1 MIADETSRASREG
14 FVKLTQEQ
22 RAVVEAPGDAHLTV
36 LAVAGSG
43 KTTTMVHRLAELALR
58 GVKPAHMR
66 AVMFNKAAQKAF
78 ESRLAATGIDIREL
92 RVQTWHALGFGIVRH
107 LESVGAVARMTLITD
122 GGEIL
127 RIVGDCIR
135 EEFAER
141 NEHPDED
148 DGRDTESCLEAIR
161 EWKSMLV
168 APKRAGHATD
178 EFLAAVYGRF
188 EKRRKTQGFR
198 TFDDLI
204 ADAVSALSESDSRHG
219 LADRFEHL
227 VLDEFQDVDH
237 AQFRLLE
244 LLAGTRAR
252 VTVVGDDDQT
262 IHEWRGARSAFI
274 RGEFAKRITT
284 HRHLA
289 FTLSTSFRFGPALA
303 EAAER
308 AIAPGQGRVA
318 KRIIASDPEQDSQLV
333 VVTESGDTPAA
344 LDPLVMKLR
353 ELLDDATPARDI
365 VVLGRSWAQ
374 LLAMEW
380 RMLAARIPFAMDEH
394 AAFAGDPSLSLLLHY
409 VRAAQGVR
417 MPINDD
423 LAKTILRIVNRPFR
437 GVSRQ
442 GIERLVRDAQRE
454 HLSIAD
460 ICFGEDLH
468 KIAGF
473 HGGAR
478 IELKA
483 LGGVLLKAMRRDG
496 GDAGAADAIRIL
508 RNEIDFKEAL
518 SAHRSEASVAECLR
532 AFEVLED
539 FARAS
544 RCRLA
549 ELEAQLASVDP
560 SQGEPKERCIRV
572 TTIHRVKGL
581 EWDFVFIP
589 ECDEGWMP
597 LPGDEVS
604 GCFDK
609 ESTQATLGRSPAI
622 ESERRLFYV
631 GITRARTTCFV
642 SCGNEEERSRF
653 LRDALAKPEKNAKLV
668 KVARAAKR

>member
-1 MIADETSRASREG
+1 VSARLH
-14 FVKLTQEQ
+14 LTDEQ
-22 RAVVEAPGDAHLTV
+22 RAVVEAPADAHLTV

-58 GVKPAHMR
+58 GVKLQQMR
-66 AVMFNKAAQKAF
+66 AVMFNKAAQRAF
-78 ESRLAATGIDIREL
+78 EERLGKTGIDTGEL
-92 RVQTWHALGFGIVRH
+92 KVQTWHALGYAIMRH
-107 LESVGAVARMTLITD
+107 LESVGAVPRMPLVAE

-141 NEHPDED
+141 NEHPEED
-148 DGRDTESCLEAIR
+148 DGRDAETCLEAIR

-168 APKRAGHATD
+168 PPARAGHSDD
-178 EFLAAVYGRF
+178 EFLTSVYARF
-188 EKRRKTQGFR
+188 EKRRKSQGFR

-204 ADAVSALSESDSRHG
+204 ADAVRALDESETRHG
-219 LADRFEHL
+219 LADRLEHI
-227 VLDEFQDVDH
+227 VVDEFQDVDH

-244 LLAGTRAR
+244 LLAGSRAR

-274 RGEFAKRITT
+274 RGEFARRLTT
-284 HRHLA
+284 HRHLS

-303 EAAER
+303 SAAER
-308 AIAPGQGRVA
+308 AIAPGHGRVPKHIVA
-318 KRIIASDPEQDSQLV
+318 ADPEQDTRLV
-333 VVTESGDTPAA
+333 VVTETGDSPAA
-344 LDPLVMKLR
+344 LDPLVEKMR
-353 ELLDDATPARDI
+353 ELRDAGTPARDI

-394 AAFAGDPSLSLLLHY
+394 AAFADDPSLSLLLSY
-409 VRAAQGVR
+409 VRAARGVR
-417 MPINDD
+417 TPLDD
-423 LAKTILRIVNRPFR
+423 AMAKTVLRIVNRPFR
-437 GVSRQ
+437 GVSRN

-454 HLSIAD
+454 GLSLAD
-460 ICFGEDLH
+460 ICFEDDLH
-468 KIAGF
+468 KMAGF

-478 IELKA
+478 IELKG
-483 LGGVLLKAMRRDG
+483 LGTVLLKAMRRDTG
-496 GDAGAADAIRIL
+496 ATGAADAIRLL
-508 RNEIDFKEAL
+508 RTEVDFKEAL

-539 FARAS
+539 FARATK
-544 RCRLA
+544 CRLA
-549 ELEAQLASVDP
+549 DLETQLSQVDP
-560 SQGEPKERCIRV
+560 SQGEPKEHCIRV

-581 EWDFVFIP
+581 EWDYVFIP

-597 LPGDEVS
+597 LPGDEES

-609 ESTQATLGRSPAI
+609 GTKDVTLGRSPAI

-631 GITRARTTCFV
+631 GITRARTACFV
-642 SCGNEEERSRF
+642 SCGNDEERSRF
-653 LRDALAKPEKNAKLV
+653 LRDALVVPEIAAKPAKR
-668 KVARAAKR
+668 ARAAKG